1 MTNPYRYIDRE
12 KSWLAFNARVLQE
25 AGDPTVPLLDRLR
38 FLGIFSN
45 NLDEFF
51 RVRFA
56 AIRRLSLSGKSGEKE
71 LGGVTATE
79 LVKEITEIVIRHQ
92 SESLRILDD
101 IEKKLRKENIF
112 IINETQLAKD
122 QEQFVKEFFIQKV
135 SPALVTIILNDL
147 AEFPLLKDTSGY
159 LAVKLV
165 MKPQSEKKS
174 LLGLG
179 KQKQDVRYAIIEMP
193 KTINR
198 FVVLPE
204 RDGKQYVMLLDDV
217 IRFNLSSIFNIFDY
231 ESVSAH
237 MIKITRDAE
246 LDIDSDMSK
255 SMLQK
260 IATSVK
266 DRSLGEP
273 VRFVYDQEI
282 EKDTLKFFL
291 ARMNITASDS
301 IIPGGRY
308 HNRRDYMSF
317 PNLGRYD
324 LLYKS
329 FPPLPVNGL
338 SLEGS
343 IIRRIGQRDYLVHAP
358 YQSFSYIIKFLREA
372 ALDPKVTTIRI
383 TLYRLAKNSQIVSS
397 LINAAKNGKKV
408 IVQIELQ
415 ARFDEASNISYA
427 EMMQAEGIELI
438 FGIKGLK
445 VHSKIC
451 VIERIEDN
459 GKLRRYGFIS
469 TGNFNET
476 SARVYTDVTLLT
488 SHQQILKD
496 VIKIFDFFDVNY
508 RVYRYKHLIVSPHY
522 TRSKF
527 FKLIDREINN
537 ARAGQEAYID
547 LKMNSLSDWAMID
560 KLYDASN
567 AGVKIRLLVRGI
579 CCLIPGVPGMSE
591 NIEAISIVDNF
602 LEHSRIYIFG
612 NAGNPEVYISSA
624 DFMTRNLDGRVEV
637 TCPIYDNEIR
647 HELISSF
654 EVGWR
659 GNVKARYHSEELD
672 NKYRVRGSDPIFRA
686 QHETYNYYKSRVE
699 VIAEEVTEENSLRA
713 IDS

>member
-1 MTNPYRYIDRE
+1 MTNHHYRYIDRE

-25 AGDPTVPLLDRLR
+25 AGDQTVPLLDRLR

-56 AIRRLSLSGKSGEKE
+56 AIRRLSISGKSGEKV
-71 LGGVTATE
+71 LGGISAQQ
-79 LVKEITEIVIRHQ
+79 LVKDITEIVIRHQ
-92 SESLRILDD
+92 SESLRILSD
-101 IEKKLRKENIF
+101 IEEKLRKENIF
-112 IINETQLAKD
+112 IISEADVTKD
-122 QEQFVKEFFIQKV
+122 QENFIKDFFIQKV

-165 MKPQSEKKS
+165 MKSQHKLSILP
-174 LLGLG
+174 LG
-179 KQKQDVRYAIIEMP
+179 KGKSDVRYAIIEMP

-204 RDGKQYVMLLDDV
+204 SDGRQFIMLLDDV
-217 IRFNLSSIFNIFDY
+217 IRYNLSSIFNVFDY
-231 ESVSAH
+231 ESVCAH

-266 DRSLGEP
+266 DRNLGEP
-273 VRFVYDQEI
+273 VRFVYDQSI

-291 ARMNITASDS
+291 GRMNITAADS

-308 HNRRDYMSF
+308 HNRRDYMNF
-317 PNLGRYD
+317 PNLGRFD
-324 LLYKS
+324 LLYQTKE
-329 FPPLPVNGL
+329 PLPVNGL

-343 IIRRIGQRDYLVHAP
+343 ILNRISKRDYLVNAP

-372 ALDPKVTTIRI
+372 ALDPQVTTIRI

-408 IVQIELQ
+408 VVQIELQ

-427 EMMQAEGIELI
+427 EQMQAEGIELI
-438 FGIKGLK
+438 LGIKGLK

-451 VIERIEDN
+451 VIDRVEIS

-476 SARVYTDVTLLT
+476 TARVYTDVTLMT

-496 VIKIFDFFDVNY
+496 AVKIFDFFDVNY

-522 TRSKF
+522 TRSRF
-527 FKLIDREINN
+527 YKLIDREINN
-537 ARAGQEAYID
+537 ARAGNPSYIN
-547 LKMNSLSDWAMID
+547 LKMNSLSDYQMID

-567 AGVKIRLLVRGI
+567 AGVKIRLQVRGI
-579 CCLIPGVPGMSE
+579 CSLIPGVKGMSE

-602 LEHSRIYIFG
+602 LEHSRVYIFG
-612 NAGNPEVYISSA
+612 NAGNPEVFISSA

-637 TCPIYDNEIR
+637 TCPIYD
-647 HELISSF
+647 ELIRNELIDSF
-654 EVGWR
+654 EVGWK
-659 GNVKARYHSEELD
+659 GNVKARYHSELLD
-672 NKYRVRGSDPIFRA
+672 NKYRFRGSDSIFRA
-686 QHETYNYYKSRVE
+686 QHETYKYYSNRME
-699 VIAEEVTEENSLRA
+699 VVAEQL
-713 IDS
+713 